1 MPLYE
6 LCFACEREEGKNW
19 VSSWGATG
27 ELFFLLVMVGE
38 AEVEG
43 EKINGTKIAATTS
56 VVKMCFTNEE
66 GKKGGGW
73 EVAENGPNPMA
84 IAWKRNRHFLN
95 IVCLIFAHFLV

>member
-1 MPLYE
+1 ME
-6 LCFACEREEGKNW
+6 GGKNKW
-19 VSSWGATG
+19 DKDS
-27 ELFFLLVMVGE
+27 LRHL
-38 AEVEG
+38 
-43 EKINGTKIAATTS
+43 S